1 MVKRR
6 SVTNKQEFF
15 SSDKDLNSHRPG
27 RPRLAFESSAERT
40 LHQQH
45 LKAERNRRYK
55 AKLQQEKL
63 DGKGQRLQAY
73 KDRRNLQKTRRFG
86 NYALLNAPTAAA
98 MKRLAIGKDHVDK
111 QYAAMQAAHS
121 EWSRLVQRE
130 PELSAVCAELPDLLR
145 NSGKTF
151 YVSIHKYSSGS
162 DNPGTAWPTT
172 AGLS

>member
-1 MVKRR
+1 M
-6 SVTNKQEFF
+6 
-15 SSDKDLNSHRPG
+15 
-27 RPRLAFESSAERT
+27 A
-40 LHQQH
+40 HQQH

-73 KDRRNLQKTRRFG
+73 KDRRNLQKTRSFG
-86 NYALLNAPTAAA
+86 NYALLAAPTAAA
-98 MKRLAIGKDHVDK
+98 IKRLAIGKDHVDK

-145 NSGKTF
+145 NCGKTF
-151 YVSIHKYSSGS
+151 YHQHSQVLQWFRQPGDCLAANCRTELNTYDTKKY
-162 DNPGTAWPTT
+162 PQRITRY
-172 AGLS
+172 

>member
-1 MVKRR
+1 M
-6 SVTNKQEFF
+6 
-15 SSDKDLNSHRPG
+15 
-27 RPRLAFESSAERT
+27 A
-40 LHQQH
+40 HQQH

-73 KDRRNLQKTRRFG
+73 KDRRNLQKARRFG
-86 NYALLNAPTAAA
+86 NYALLAAPTAAA
-98 MKRLAIGKDHVDK
+98 IRRLTIGKDHVDK

-145 NSGKTF
+145 NCGKTF
-151 YVSIHKYSSGS
+151 YHQHS
-162 DNPGTAWPTT
+162 
-172 AGLS
+172 